1 MNGEKIDLFPAKILL
16 FGEYSVILNSSA
28 LAIPFNN
35 FSGRLLFPHNH
46 EKKINTISNSNLSL
60 KNLYNYCYNL
70 KMSDGL
76 MLNLNLK
83 HFFLDINEGLYFESD
98 IPQKYGIGSSGSL
111 SAAIYNRYMEKK
123 LNDVYTIK
131 STLAKIESHF
141 HGKSSGMDSLVSY
154 IQKPISIIN
163 NQIIILESKVEPIL
177 RDFGTF
183 LINTCTIC
191 ETSGFVNEFLY
202 KYNNEK
208 SFQNIIDN
216 NYIPY
221 VNGLIDSFLKRNMTD
236 FFLRLKEFVSL
247 QYLHFYYLF
256 PNQFLDIAMNGNKND
271 MFYLKLCGSGGG
283 GFLLGFTNKI
293 IETENYFKNLK
304 ISITFI

>member
-1 MNGEKIDLFPAKILL
+1 MNGEKIDSFPAKILL

-46 EKKINTISNSNLSL
+46 EKKIDSISRSNLSL
-60 KNLYNYCYNL
+60 RDLYNYCYNL
-70 KMSDGL
+70 EGSEGL

-83 HFFLDINEGLYFESD
+83 QFLLDINEGLYFESD

-111 SAAIYNRYMEKK
+111 TAAIYDRYMEKK
-123 LNDVYTIK
+123 LNDVYDIK
-131 STLAKIESHF
+131 SALAQIESHF

-154 IQKPISIIN
+154 VQKPISIGK

-177 RDFGTF
+177 RYFGTF
-183 LINTCTIC
+183 LIDTCTIC
-191 ETSGFVNEFLY
+191 ETSGFVNEFLF

-208 SFQNIIDN
+208 SFQKTIDN
-216 NYIPY
+216 YYIPY
-221 VNGLIDSFLKRNMTD
+221 VNELIDSFLKRNITD

-247 QYLHFYYLF
+247 QYHHFYYLF
-256 PNQFLDIAMNGNKND
+256 PNQFLDIAKNGNKYD
-271 MFYLKLCGSGGG
+271 LFYLKLCGSGGG
-283 GFLLGFTNKI
+283 GYLLGFTNKI
-293 IETENYFKNLK
+293 NETENYFKNLK